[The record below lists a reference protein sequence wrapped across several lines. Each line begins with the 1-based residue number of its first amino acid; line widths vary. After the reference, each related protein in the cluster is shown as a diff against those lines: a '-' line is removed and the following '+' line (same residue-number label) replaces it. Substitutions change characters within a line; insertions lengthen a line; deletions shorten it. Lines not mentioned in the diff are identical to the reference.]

1 MHTGEGILGG
11 DNYLGLDVNRAA
23 RIAGAAHGGQILLS
37 EATRYLVE
45 RNLPGSTRLR
55 DLGQHRLKGLTQPE
69 RLCQVVI
76 EGLEKDFPPPRTLD
90 ARPANLP
97 AQLTR
102 FIGRGDEI
110 AGIRELLGG
119 NRLVTLTGPGGT
131 GKTRLALEV
140 ATQALMDFADGAFFA
155 DLSAVTDPG
164 LVPAVTAGALQ
175 VREEPGRPMIDTLR
189 EYLRDKELL
198 LVLDN
203 FEQVTDA
210 ATDIVEPLLRAAPA
224 VKFLVTSRIPLHLYG
239 EQEVPVP
246 PLELPDP
253 RDLPEVDALA
263 QIEAV
268 ALFAERAA
276 SVRPDF
282 RVTGGNAR
290 AVAEIATRL
299 DGLPLAIELAASRV
313 KLLSP
318 QALLA
323 RLERRLPLLT
333 ANERNLPER
342 QRTLRQTIEWSYELL
357 DPAQQRMFSRLAVFV
372 GGADLQAVEAVGNP
386 DGELGLDT
394 LDGLTSLVDNSLVR
408 SVEVPDGEFRFGML
422 ETIREYGLLRLSESG
437 EEPGIRHRHA
447 EHWIEVTEQ
456 AAEALA
462 GPEQAAWTRQLE
474 RDHDNFRSALGWVV
488 QTGEA
493 ELGLRLVAA
502 LHDFWRLGSHVQEGV
517 RWIGELLALPGAA
530 GTLLRARA
538 LTAAGDLYAWID
550 DPEAYL
556 RIAEEALAIYRDLG
570 VADSYPEAIAQMGWA
585 QLQVGRPDV
594 ARPRLEEAR
603 ALHLRL
609 GERFQA
615 ASCTMGLGVMAV
627 LDHDPTRAR
636 PLFEDALETFKDLH
650 NTYYVALVEVMA
662 SDVDR
667 LEGRFDAVEQR
678 LRTGLAA
685 FRQVDSLMGMAWT
698 LYVFANLAVL
708 RGQHERAVRL
718 VGASDALLERVGE
731 MPALLTANV
740 GDVGET
746 ARSFLDGDTAEG
758 LYQEG
763 FAMGLED
770 ALAYALQ
777 QETRPRPE

>member
-1 MHTGEGILGG
+1 
-11 DNYLGLDVNRAA
+11 
-23 RIAGAAHGGQILLS
+23 
-37 EATRYLVE
+37 
-45 RNLPGSTRLR
+45 
-55 DLGQHRLKGLTQPE
+55 
-69 RLCQVVI
+69 
-76 EGLEKDFPPPRTLD
+76 
-90 ARPANLP
+90 
-97 AQLTR
+97 
-102 FIGRGDEI
+102 
-110 AGIRELLGG
+110 
-119 NRLVTLTGPGGT
+119 
-131 GKTRLALEV
+131 
-140 ATQALMDFADGAFFA
+140 
-155 DLSAVTDPG
+155 
-164 LVPAVTAGALQ
+164 
-175 VREEPGRPMIDTLR
+175 
-189 EYLRDKELL
+189 
-198 LVLDN
+198 
-203 FEQVTDA
+203 
-210 ATDIVEPLLRAAPA
+210 
-224 VKFLVTSRIPLHLYG
+224 
-239 EQEVPVP
+239 
-246 PLELPDP
+246 
-253 RDLPEVDALA
+253 
-263 QIEAV
+263 
-268 ALFAERAA
+268 
-276 SVRPDF
+276 
-282 RVTGGNAR
+282 
-290 AVAEIATRL
+290 
-299 DGLPLAIELAASRV
+299 
-313 KLLSP
+313 
-318 QALLA
+318 
-323 RLERRLPLLT
+323 
-333 ANERNLPER
+333 
-342 QRTLRQTIEWSYELL
+342 
-357 DPAQQRMFSRLAVFV
+357 V

-386 DGELGLDT
+386 GGELGLDT

-636 PLFEDALETFKDLH
+636 PLFEDAQKTFKDLH

-685 FRQVDSLMGMAWT
+685 FRQVDSLMGIAWT

-731 MPALLTANV
+731 MPSLVTANV
-740 GDVGET
+740 GDVGEPPD
-746 ARSFLDGDTAEG
+746 RSSTG
-758 LYQEG
+758 
-763 FAMGLED
+763 
-770 ALAYALQ
+770 
-777 QETRPRPE
+777 TRPRASIRKDSRWDSRTRWHTPFNRKRDPGLNDRKGPSMAAYGGRSGGWSGVTELVVAKAPSSAGIESSMIIPLIIPTIRLPPTGPDQIESAPT